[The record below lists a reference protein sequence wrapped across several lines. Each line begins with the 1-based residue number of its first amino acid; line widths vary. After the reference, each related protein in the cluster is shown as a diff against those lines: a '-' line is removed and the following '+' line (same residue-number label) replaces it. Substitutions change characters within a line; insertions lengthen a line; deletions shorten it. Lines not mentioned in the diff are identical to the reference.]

1 MIGRTIHNRYEVI
14 ELLGDGSTAS
24 VYRAR
29 DKKLDREV
37 ALKILLPHV
46 KETVR
51 LRFHQEA
58 RSVARLNHPGIM
70 ALYDISQDNSYLIV
84 ELVEGYTLTHYIPC
98 DIPVA
103 VELTRQIASALHYAH
118 EHGFIHRDI
127 KPANIKVTES
137 GQVKLMDLGLALPRE
152 NATRVTA
159 EGMIIGTPA
168 YLSPEQAQGLPLD
181 RRTDI
186 YSLGVVLYEML
197 TGQLPFAS
205 DDIPALLL
213 QHVKQPPPPPRLHN
227 PNIPAALEQAILK
240 ALEKKPE
247 RRFQTADEFS
257 RAITATLPGGSAAS
271 TMPSR
276 AVDATSTEDE
286 EAVTD
291 DLPSSRKRPTDGAI
305 IRLVIAE
312 DQTVLRKGL
321 ISLLT
326 VRDDLI
332 VIGEASNGDEAL
344 QRVLQL
350 QPDVLVLDLNMPGKG
365 GLDVLPLIRQQA
377 PKVKVLILTGRDE
390 DWYITQ
396 ALRAGAHGYML
407 KSADHGD
414 VVDAIQKVAAGTL
427 VLGKGVAEKVV
438 TGMLGTGTPE
448 KPRLTDSERNLLLHV
463 AAGYDNEGIAE
474 RLNVDLVIVI
484 NTLARA
490 IDKLGAKD
498 RHSAALKA
506 LRDGHI
512 LLEELQSLQG

>member
-213 QHVKQPPPPPRLHN
+213 QHVKQPPPPP
-227 PNIPAALEQAILK
+227 PPAQ
-240 ALEKKPE
+240 PE
-247 RRFQTADEFS
+247 HSRRTRTGDPQGAGKET
-257 RAITATLPGGSAAS
+257 RAPLPDRRRVQPRHHRDPA
-271 TMPSR
+271 R
-276 AVDATSTEDE
+276 RQRRIDDAF
-286 EAVTD
+286 
-291 DLPSSRKRPTDGAI
+291 
-305 IRLVIAE
+305 
-312 DQTVLRKGL
+312 
-321 ISLLT
+321 
-326 VRDDLI
+326 
-332 VIGEASNGDEAL
+332 
-344 QRVLQL
+344 
-350 QPDVLVLDLNMPGKG
+350 
-365 GLDVLPLIRQQA
+365 
-377 PKVKVLILTGRDE
+377 
-390 DWYITQ
+390 
-396 ALRAGAHGYML
+396 
-407 KSADHGD
+407 
-414 VVDAIQKVAAGTL
+414 
-427 VLGKGVAEKVV
+427 
-438 TGMLGTGTPE
+438 
-448 KPRLTDSERNLLLHV
+448 PRRRCHQH
-463 AAGYDNEGIAE
+463 
-474 RLNVDLVIVI
+474 R
-484 NTLARA
+484 R
-490 IDKLGAKD
+490 
-498 RHSAALKA
+498 
-506 LRDGHI
+506 
-512 LLEELQSLQG
+512 